1 MGETGGSDCCSV
13 EVTMMLCLRIFHY
26 CCLLYSY
33 CYYRAFNNPNPPERA
48 VLDAISSLT
57 TQIKLSLKLGT
68 VRRCSFS
75 VCFRRDVFNYLFK
88 DSGSCVSRKRGKFY
102 NRNDFVNKYF
112 SDSSFVFYN
121 DCNEGV
127 RVVFPVYLYSY
138 VKCIKLDSN
147 CETVSVILVKERC

>member
-1 MGETGGSDCCSV
+1 M
-13 EVTMMLCLRIFHY
+13 
-26 CCLLYSY
+26 
-33 CYYRAFNNPNPPERA
+33 ERV

-112 SDSSFVFYN
+112 SDSSFTFYN

-138 VKCIKLDSN
+138 VKCIKLDN
-147 CETVSVILVKERC
+147 NCDFCETVSVILVKERC